1 MPARKILCE
10 VMGLSFSDSED
21 PGTHVPKDTFG
32 CEKAGPKGRTCP
44 PVTAQTSFLNF
55 SGYL

>member
-10 VMGLSFSDSED
+10 VMGVSFSVAEV
-21 PGTHVPKDTFG
+21 PGTQVPKGSFG
-32 CEKAGPKGRTCP
+32 CEKAGPKGRNCP
-44 PVTAQTSFLNF
+44 GRSAHNSFLNF